1 MKLWVAGKHD
11 YLCFV
16 EVVGFGAGGEFAEF
30 FGNGGIFQQPSKQAV
45 V

>member
-16 EVVGFGAGGEFAEF
+16 EVVVLGAGGEFAELF
-30 FGNGGIFQQPSKQAV
+30 KNGEGFQRPSKQAV